1 MSLNLRIGRIRGID
15 LYIHWTFWL
24 LPVWIVFSHDG
35 REMFPLWM
43 HLLLIASLFGCVI
56 LHELGHALTA
66 QRFGIGTR
74 DITLTPLG
82 GIAQL
87 ERMSTKPWEEFC
99 IAIAGPLVNVAIA
112 VLLGPLLLAWAMVWP
127 GAWDSLAWQFGG
139 MLWLLNVI
147 MVVFNMIPAFPM
159 DGGRV
164 LRALLA
170 ASMDRLRATR
180 IAVAVGTGFAILFGL
195 AGMFV
200 LANPWLLLIALF
212 VILAGI
218 RNWPRWSTRNAAV
231 DLRKLMP

>member
-1 MSLNLRIGRIRGID
+1 
-15 LYIHWTFWL
+15 
-24 LPVWIVFSHDG
+24 
-35 REMFPLWM
+35 
-43 HLLLIASLFGCVI
+43 
-56 LHELGHALTA
+56 
-66 QRFGIGTR
+66 
-74 DITLTPLG
+74 
-82 GIAQL
+82 
-87 ERMSTKPWEEFC
+87 
-99 IAIAGPLVNVAIA
+99 
-112 VLLGPLLLAWAMVWP
+112 MVWP

-212 VILAGI
+212 VILAGHQELAALEYEERRRRLEEADAMNVTLVLWDPVHRTWVR
-218 RNWPRWSTRNAAV
+218 RNYGGES
-231 DLRKLMP
+231 